1 MALQVEVGA
10 DISELKDKLAEAQ
23 LALEKLRKQKA
34 TDIKLGLDVSNLQK
48 QINEAKANIS
58 GLSKEV
64 NRSASAMDNHSKA
77 TANGGN
83 TLMQFS
89 RIAQDAPFGI
99 MGIGNNLTATA
110 ESFAHLSKTSGGAG
124 NALKAVASSIMGTGG
139 ILLAVSLVTSALTYM
154 SQKGITV
161 SDVFKKLTGDFD
173 EYAAALKAATD
184 AAYTDD
190 SVISA
195 VSNVESLRNE
205 LQLAKDGFIDK
216 EKVVKHYNETMGK
229 TAGVVSNLD
238 EVEKQLVKNGDA
250 YVKMML
256 YKAAANFALE
266 EAAKSALKAEQ
277 TRVKDLKEFTSV
289 VLDAD
294 LTQTRSKEQYEAKQ
308 KNLER
313 QRKKRQQDEIKLNQD
328 AANTQLDIANNFQ
341 KKAAEISKKGG
352 FNFFDDNKVAKEP
365 KVKKDT
371 FAIEKE
377 LQDKLKAMNA
387 LAFSDKIA
395 LIDSY
400 SKIEISKR
408 QKLKDDILKQE
419 KEYNKSV
426 LDGQNR
432 LAAASALAKGE
443 EMRNLKQIQLDGLTQ
458 AAKEIEAHEKFLEN
472 VGKTEGQKRLEQD
485 QSSYSARLAE
495 LNKFLD
501 QKIITQQQY
510 DALVYEAAKNTN
522 ATLRQFDSDANA
534 LITGS
539 ISDTFG
545 QLGTAIGTALA
556 TGGNVL
562 NSMGSALLQ
571 GLGKFISEMGSMLI
585 QYGTMTMIKGK
596 LDLAIK
602 KGGKFAIAA
611 GIGAI
616 AVGVAAKAIGGAI
629 SAKANAGI
637 GGGAESGVGTGQRG
651 SISSGADI
659 SSPTSSVSSG
669 GTFNN
674 SGGTVVFEI
683 AGQKLIGVLNNT
695 TQGNLRLGGSGLVG

>member
-1 MALQVEVGA
+1 
-10 DISELKDKLAEAQ
+10 
-23 LALEKLRKQKA
+23 
-34 TDIKLGLDVSNLQK
+34 
-48 QINEAKANIS
+48 
-58 GLSKEV
+58 
-64 NRSASAMDNHSKA
+64 
-77 TANGGN
+77 
-83 TLMQFS
+83 MQFS

-99 MGIGNNLTATA
+99 IGIGNNLTATA

-124 NALKAVASSIMGTGG
+124 NALKAVFSSLSGIGG
-139 ILLAVSLVTSALTYM
+139 VLLAVSLVTSALTYM

-184 AAYTDD
+184 AAYADE

-313 QRKKRQQDEIKLNQD
+313 QRKKRQQAEIKLNQD

-365 KVKKDT
+365 KVKKEAFKRDT
-371 FAIEKE
+371 AFDKEAENALQGRYNIEAGIAKRGEEAKYKEMLKGQE
-377 LQDKLKAMNA
+377 LQKKLAEERTR
-387 LAFSDKIA
+387 IA
-395 LIDSY
+395 LEGYAAEERARMKSIDG
-400 SKIEISKR
+400 
-408 QKLKDDILKQE
+408 LKSD
-419 KEYNKSV
+419 
-426 LDGQNR
+426 
-432 LAAASALAKGE
+432 LAAELIL
-443 EMRNLKQIQLDGLTQ
+443 LKSYLDSK
-458 AAKEIEAHEKFLEN
+458 A
-472 VGKTEGQKRLEQD
+472 
-485 QSSYSARLAE
+485 
-495 LNKFLD
+495 
-501 QKIITQQQY
+501 ITQEQY
-510 DALVYEAAKNTN
+510 DLMAQEQRLKSLEAQRALVPEH
-522 ATLRQFDSDANA
+522 QIISDA
-534 LITGS
+534 IV
-539 ISDTFG
+539 
-545 QLGTAIGTALA
+545 GTIQ
-556 TGGNVL
+556 N
-562 NSMGSALLQ
+562 MGSALAQALSEGANVAQ
-571 GLGKFISEMGSMLI
+571 SMGGALLAGLGGLLSAMGDHLI
-585 QYGTMTMIKGK
+585 KIGTAAVLAGTVMKLFGTVTGVGAGLAAIAGGVLLKGV
-596 LDLAIK
+596 
-602 KGGKFAIAA
+602 GGAIAA
-611 GIGAI
+611 KGNRNINN
-616 AVGVAAKAIGGAI
+616 
-629 SAKANAGI
+629 SANNN
-637 GGGAESGVGTGQRG
+637 SGGTGQRG
-651 SISSGADI
+651 SISSGADV